1 MGIRFHKLAHSAG
14 LLVIMTV
21 TAALGCRNGGGGGGG
36 GAAAPSGVVTQ
47 GLVKDALVFADH
59 ASGTEADDSMDAAES
74 ETSAMSDDNGNFAF
88 AAIPAYDYKLI
99 SEGGTDSLTGMTAMF
114 MMAPQGARNITP
126 LTTLVALNPDS
137 KAVIEALGV
146 AYDDNLSAGIT
157 PAAALLVKSTESI
170 VAATSEALNP
180 GGNSLPIQDVI
191 DIQRTVLAEIANE
204 VAATAAAAPALDG
217 GAQAPAFEASAMMKD
232 SSISTS
238 LTNTTKLT
246 SKLTNAVTSALN
258 KITTKYPNITFPGYT
273 TTQIAQLIVP
283 PIVDTISSAI
293 ATSTGSFSF
302 STTTVV
308 GENTIIT
315 SVAVSNIK
323 TTQNGVVG
331 TVSVTVQVISPANAP
346 PVISGTPATTVV
358 AGAKYSF
365 TPTASDADGD
375 TLRFTITNKPSW
387 ASFNRGTGKL
397 YGTPSSGNVGTTTGI
412 VISVSDG
419 LVSVSLPPF
428 DLTVTTATG
437 STGGTGGTAGL

>member
-1 MGIRFHKLAHSAG
+1 MENSLRRIIQRTG
-14 LLVIMTV
+14 LLIL
-21 TAALGCRNGGGGGGG
+21 AALVPVLGCGFGGPGND
-36 GAAAPSGVVTQ
+36 APPPSGVVTQ
-47 GLVKDALVFADH
+47 GPVIEALVYADH
-59 ASGTEADDSMDAAES
+59 SSGTEADDSMDEVES
-74 ETSAMSDDNGNFAF
+74 ETSAMSDDNGNFALTVS
-88 AAIPAYDYKLI
+88 PTYQYKLV
-99 SEGGTDSLTGMTAMF
+99 SEGGTDSLTNLPAMV

-137 KAVIEALGV
+137 RAAIESLGI
-146 AYDDNLSAGIT
+146 AYDADLSKTIT
-157 PAAALLVKSTESI
+157 PAAALLVKSVESI
-170 VAATSEALNP
+170 VASTSDALNP
-180 GGNSLPIQDVI
+180 GGNTLPTQDVL

-204 VAATAAAAPALDG
+204 VATTTSTAAPALDN
-217 GAQAPAFEASAMMKD
+217 GAQASAVMKA
-232 SSISTS
+232 SISSS

-246 SKLTNAVTSALN
+246 SKLTNAVTNALN
-258 KITTKYPNITFPGYT
+258 TITTKYPNITFPGYT

-283 PIVDTISSAI
+283 PIVNTISSSI

-315 SVAVSNIK
+315 SVAVSNIQ
-323 TTQNGVVG
+323 TTHSGVVG
-331 TVSVTVQVISPANAP
+331 TVSVTVQVISPANTP

-358 AGAKYSF
+358 AGTKYSF

-397 YGTPSSGNVGTTTGI
+397 YGTPSSSNAGTTTGI

-437 STGGTGGTAGL
+437 SSGTTGGAAGI